1 MRRSRRKKMREADP
15 IRCIIFLSSDE
26 TNDFDMASRKED
38 KQFRYINEYAK
49 AHNLEP
55 MGIVRRGCFEGHVKN
70 TLFNR
75 IIGYMEQ
82 GKAEALLVANM
93 YSISTGIADAY
104 FCVGKVKEQGFRVF
118 TADEGELGM
127 KLYQPPQKMK
137 LEVWKTA

>member
-1 MRRSRRKKMREADP
+1 MRRNRRKKLRELEP

-26 TNDFDMASRKED
+26 RDSFDIAERKED
-38 KQFRYINEYAK
+38 KQLKYINEYAK

-55 MGIVRRGCFEGHVKN
+55 MKIVRRGCFEGQVKN
-70 TLFNR
+70 ALFNR

-104 FCVGKVKEQGFRVF
+104 FRVGIVKEHGFRVF
-118 TADEGELGM
+118 TVDEGELGM
-127 KLYQPPQKMK
+127 KLYQPPQKIEV
-137 LEVWKTA
+137 EVW